1 MLKALIFAARG
12 LRKRPGFTSIAI
24 LTLALGIGAC
34 TAIFSVVNA
43 VLLRPLPYGDA
54 QRLAVIWGELRA
66 RHVND
71 WPFSPPDYRDLKL
84 QSTNVFEDIAGFSAA
99 GRVPVSDKS
108 GEPEQILVAG
118 MTFNGFRVLGA
129 RPLIGRDFIEDDAV
143 PQAQPQPGQPPP
155 PRLPQIAII
164 SNGLWKR
171 RFGGDPSVVG
181 RAVDIGNGRAEI
193 VGVLG
198 PEFELL
204 FAPRANL
211 ERTPD
216 MWTAARINY
225 ETANRN
231 NVQWRLVGRLK
242 PGSTVDQAQTQVD
255 RVADDLRKAFP
266 IKTTAGLY
274 FHVIPMHD
282 DLVRDVRP
290 AIVSLMGAV
299 AFVLLI
305 ACANVANLL
314 IVRASGRGRE
324 LAVCAAI
331 GGTRWQLVRQML
343 AESLLIAAGGTIVGV
358 GLARAGVQ
366 LLLSLAPKDVPRLTG
381 IAVDPVALA
390 FAVGAGAVTAILC
403 GIVPAL
409 RASRADVMDVLRSS
423 GGRAS
428 GLRAARTVRNTV
440 VVAEVALSFV
450 LLVGAGLMLRSVLA
464 LQRVDPGYDPRNVL
478 TFLLPAR
485 QQQEGQREAFNRQ
498 LRARL
503 EAIPGVVSVTAAT
516 PLPLDGILINGRW
529 GTEAAVNDPA
539 KFRQAD
545 FHVVLPG
552 YFEAMKTRLIAGRTF
567 ADPDN
572 HVDDPKAG
580 APRLV
585 VIDDQVAALAFPNQ
599 PAVGRRLLLRAITP
613 EPEWFE
619 VIGVVGHQRHAGL
632 ATPGPEAVFFTDA
645 YFGHGTA
652 GRWAVRT
659 TGDPSQIA
667 AAVRAAAKEIDPGA
681 VPSEIQPMQAFV
693 DKAMA
698 PVRFTATL
706 IGLFSAVA
714 TLLAAV
720 GLYGVLSTIVRQ
732 RTAEIGLRMVFGAE
746 PRSILRLVVGEGA
759 RLSAVGIVVGVAG
772 ALGANRLIASLLVG
786 VGAADPATF
795 AGIVLLFGGVALV
808 ASWLPAYRAARLQ
821 PMTALRED

>member
-1 MLKALIFAARG
+1 MIKDLLFAARG
-12 LRKRPGFTSIAI
+12 LRKRPGFTVIAM

-43 VLLRPLPYGDA
+43 VLLRPLPYSDA
-54 QRLAVIWGELRA
+54 QRLVVIWGELRA

-71 WPFSPPDYRDLKL
+71 WPFSPPDYRDLRL
-84 QSTNVFEDIAGFSAA
+84 QSTNVFEDITGFSAA

-108 GEPEQILVAG
+108 GEPEQILVEG
-118 MTFNGFRVLGA
+118 MIFNGFKVLGA
-129 RPLIGRDFIEDDAV
+129 RPLIGRDFTEEDAV

-171 RFGGDPSVVG
+171 RFGGDPAIVGQTVDLGGG
-181 RAVDIGNGRAEI
+181 RAQI

-216 MWTAARINY
+216 MWTAARVNY

-242 PGSTVDQAQTQVD
+242 PGATLEQAQTQVD
-255 RVADDLRKAFP
+255 RVAADLRKAFP

-274 FHVIPMHD
+274 FHVVPMHD

-343 AESLLIAAGGTIVGV
+343 AESLLIAAGGTIAGIA
-358 GLARAGVQ
+358 LARAGVQ
-366 LLLSLAPKDVPRLTG
+366 MLQSLAPKDVPRLTG
-381 IAVDPVALA
+381 IAVDPTALA
-390 FAVGAGAVTAILC
+390 FAVAAGAATAFLC

-409 RASRADVMDVLRSS
+409 RASRADVMEVLRSS

-428 GLRAARTVRNTV
+428 GLRAGRTIRNAV

-450 LLVGAGLMLRSVLA
+450 LLVGAGLMLRSVLV

-485 QQQEGQREAFNRQ
+485 QPQEGQREAFNRQ
-498 LRARL
+498 VRERL
-503 EAIPGVVSVTAAT
+503 ASIPGVVSVTAAT
-516 PLPLDGILINGRW
+516 PLPLDGTLINGRW
-529 GTEAAVNDPA
+529 GTEAAVNDPS

-567 ADPDN
+567 ADADN
-572 HVDDPKAG
+572 HADDPKAG
-580 APRLV
+580 APRVV

-599 PAVGRRLLLRAITP
+599 EAVGKRLLLRAITP

-652 GRWAVRT
+652 ARWAVRT
-659 TGDPSQIA
+659 SGDPSQIA
-667 AAVRAAAKEIDPGA
+667 VAVRAAAKEIDPRA

-698 PVRFTATL
+698 PIRFTATL
-706 IGLFSAVA
+706 IGIFSAVA
-714 TLLAAV
+714 TLLAAI

-746 PRSILRLVVGEGA
+746 PRGILRLVVGEGI
-759 RLSAVGIVVGVAG
+759 RLSAIGIVAGVAG
-772 ALGANRLIASLLVG
+772 ALAANRLIASLLVG
-786 VGAADPATF
+786 VGAADPPTF
-795 AGIVLLFGGVALV
+795 AGIVVLFAAVTLIASLV
-808 ASWLPAYRAARLQ
+808 PAYRAARLE
-821 PMTALRED
+821 PMVALRDE